1 MSLHTYRPSDLEP
14 LTGAIRALHSIEGL
28 PCIEL
33 RHAGEAFTLLASAQD
48 VPPPLRH
55 YYAKFG
61 KKLTDTVIRLKK
73 NLRSAE
79 SEAWKLERR
88 INSAMDDVELT
99 EANMS
104 QIRHVNNRLMD
115 LEKSLKEMAD
125 GMCKRLDGLDTS
137 GVAWDEWDSTEI
149 KLWIEIGPDAERPA
163 YNPDEWAEAGLME
176 PIEIC
181 IRITRSW
188 KLDAMEVKKPWGLDD
203 GQNHSDMGGCEG
215 HPMQHFNQCYL
226 FHELWDHANVGLWGM
241 LNLRALWIEIMPH
254 RSGDFTI

>member
-1 MSLHTYRPSDLEP
+1 MMPHAYRQSDLEP
-14 LTGAIRALHSIEGL
+14 LTGAIRALHSIDGL

-33 RHAGEAFTLLASAQD
+33 RHTGEAFTLLASAQD

-55 YYAKFG
+55 YYAKVG
-61 KKLTDTVIRLKK
+61 KKLTDTVTRLKK

-79 SEAWKLERR
+79 SEGAKLERR
-88 INSAMDDVELT
+88 INSALENVELT
-99 EANMS
+99 NADMS
-104 QIRHVNNRLMD
+104 RLLHVNHRLME
-115 LEKSLKEMAD
+115 LEKSLKQMAD
-125 GMCKRLDGLDTS
+125 GMCERLEGLDS
-137 GVAWDEWDSTEI
+137 AGVAWDERDSTEI
-149 KLWIEIGPDAERPA
+149 KLRVEIGPDTERPA
-163 YNPDEWAEAGLME
+163 YNPDAWAEAGLME
-176 PIEIC
+176 PIEIS

-188 KLDAMEVKKPWGLDD
+188 KLEAMEVKKPWGLDD

-241 LNLRALWIEIMPH
+241 LNLRALWIEILPH

>member
-1 MSLHTYRPSDLEP
+1 MSIHTYRPSDLEP
-14 LTGAIRALHSIEGL
+14 LTGAIRALHSIDGL

-33 RHAGEAFTLLASAQD
+33 MHAGEAFTLLASAQD

-55 YYAKFG
+55 YYAKVG
-61 KKLTDTVIRLKK
+61 KRLTDTVNRLKR
-73 NLRSAE
+73 NLRSSE

-88 INSAMDDVELT
+88 INSALDDVELT

-104 QIRHVNNRLMD
+104 QLRHVNNRLMG
-115 LEKSLKEMAD
+115 LEKSLKQMTD
-125 GMCKRLDGLDTS
+125 GMCERLEWLDPS

-163 YNPDEWAEAGLME
+163 YNPDAWAEAGLLE

-181 IRITRSW
+181 ARITRSW
-188 KLDAMEVKKPWGLDD
+188 KLDATEKKKSWGLDD
-203 GQNHSDMGGCEG
+203 GQNHSDMSGCIG

-226 FHELWDHANVGLWGM
+226 FHELFDHANVGIWGM
-241 LNLRALWIEIMPH
+241 LNLRALWIEILPH

>member
-1 MSLHTYRPSDLEP
+1 MSHAYRHSDLEP
-14 LTGAIRALHSIEGL
+14 LTGAIRALHSIDGL

-55 YYAKFG
+55 YYAKVG
-61 KKLTDTVIRLKK
+61 KRLTDTVNRLKR
-73 NLRSAE
+73 NLRSSE

-99 EANMS
+99 EANMC
-104 QIRHVNNRLMD
+104 QLRHVNNRLME
-115 LEKSLKEMAD
+115 LEKSLKQMTD
-125 GMCKRLDGLDTS
+125 GMCERLEGLDPS

-163 YNPDEWAEAGLME
+163 YNPDAWAEAGLLE

-203 GQNHSDMGGCEG
+203 RQNHSDMGGCEG